1 MSKTNELS
9 INGKMIGEGNPVFV
23 IAEMACAHNGDLD
36 SALRL
41 VDVAVEARADAV
53 QLQIFSVKDYIVP
66 HHSSIDLIRKLEM
79 KPQEW
84 RRVMKRAKD
93 AGIALFVA
101 AYDRP
106 SADLAVENGADAF
119 KIHSADLS
127 NPYLTE
133 YVAAKGK
140 PITLSTGASTIEE
153 IAEGIALIKNAGCS
167 QIILM
172 HGYQNYP
179 TRIEEAN
186 LRFAGYLKDKF
197 NLPVGYQDH
206 TDGADPMTVILPLV
220 AVGLGVDVLE
230 KHFNLDRKEKGVDY
244 QSSLNPDELK
254 RFMEH
259 LRDIEKAFGRRE
271 PGPFTADEEKY
282 RKSCKKSVV
291 ASRDI
296 AAGEEIGLAEL
307 SFMRSTPGLPPTEAR
322 KVVGKKTKRMIS
334 KYENLLLEDLV

>member
-1 MSKTNELS
+1 MSKMLIT
-9 INGKMIGEGNPVFV
+9 GKTIGKGNPVFV
-23 IAEMACAHNGDLD
+23 IAEMACAHNGNLD

-41 VDVAVEARADAV
+41 VDVAVEAGADAV

-66 HHSSIDLIRKLEM
+66 HHPIIDLIRKLEM

-84 RRVMKRAKD
+84 YQVMKRVKD
-93 AGIALFVA
+93 CGIALFVA

-106 SADLAVENGADAF
+106 SVDLSIENGVDAF

-133 YVAAKGK
+133 YIAAKGK

-153 IAEGIALIKNAGCS
+153 IEEGINFIKGAGCS
-167 QIILM
+167 KIILM
-172 HGYQNYP
+172 HGYQSFP
-179 TRIEEAN
+179 TKIEEAN
-186 LRFAGYLKDKF
+186 LRFADYLKGRF
-197 NLPVGYQDH
+197 GLPIGYQDH
-206 TDGADPMTVILPLV
+206 TDGDDPMAVILPLV
-220 AVGLGVDVLE
+220 AAGLGVDVLE

-254 RFMEH
+254 HFIGY
-259 LRDIEKAFGRRE
+259 LRSIEKSFGRSE

-296 AAGEEIGLAEL
+296 EAGGEISQVDLL
-307 SFMRSTPGLPPTEAR
+307 FMRSTPGLPPTEMKQLIGR
-322 KVVGKKTKRMIS
+322 KTKRLIN
-334 KYENLLLEDLV
+334 KYENLLVEDVV